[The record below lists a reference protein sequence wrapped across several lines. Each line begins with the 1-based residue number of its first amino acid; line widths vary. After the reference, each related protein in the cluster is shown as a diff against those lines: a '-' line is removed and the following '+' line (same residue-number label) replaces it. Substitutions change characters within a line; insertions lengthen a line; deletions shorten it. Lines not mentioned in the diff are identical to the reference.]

1 MSGAIVVKP
10 GKAIHLADIDPAA
23 DGGLSKQQGEEKF
36 DELAAELGD
45 LQELL
50 YAAGRQSVLV
60 VLQGLD
66 ASGKDGSIRS
76 VFKSVNPSG
85 CRVAS
90 FKVPT
95 PLEEAHD
102 FLWRIHKEAPEK
114 GMMTVFNRSHYE
126 EVLVVRVHELEP
138 ERVWRPRYEHINAFE
153 KLLVDSGTIVL
164 KFYLHISKKE
174 QEERLVAR
182 EQDTTKAWKLSAAD
196 WVERRSWESYIE
208 AYEDA
213 IDKCSTKRAL
223 WRVVPADRK
232 WHRNL
237 AITET
242 IVETLRPYKND
253 WLTSLKERGDAELA
267 AIQKARAEHKGK
279 AA

>member
-1 MSGAIVVKP
+1 MSGAILVKP

-23 DGGLSKQQGEEKF
+23 DGGLTKQKGEETF
-36 DELAAELGD
+36 AELAAELGD

-60 VLQGLD
+60 VFQGLD
-66 ASGKDGSIRS
+66 ASGKDGSIRG
-76 VFKSVNPSG
+76 VFKAVNPSG

-95 PLEEAHD
+95 PLETAHD
-102 FLWRIHKEAPEK
+102 FLWRVHREVPER

-126 EVLVVRVHELEP
+126 DVLVVRVHDLEP
-138 ERVWRPRYEHINAFE
+138 ERVWRSRYEHITAFE
-153 KLLVDSGTIVL
+153 KMLVDSDTIVL

-174 QEERLVAR
+174 QDGRLVAR

-213 IDKCSTKRAL
+213 INTCSTKQAP
-223 WRVVPADRK
+223 WHVVPADRK

-237 AITET
+237 VIAET
-242 IVETLRPYKND
+242 IVETLRPFKAG
-253 WLTSLKERGDAELA
+253 WLKALKERGNAELA

>member
-10 GKAIHLADIDPAA
+10 GKAIHLVDIDPAA
-23 DGGLSKQQGEEKF
+23 DGGLSKRQGEEKS
-36 DELAAELGD
+36 DGLAAELGD

-102 FLWRIHKEAPEK
+102 FLWRIHKETPEK
-114 GMMTVFNRSHYE
+114 GMLTVFNRSHYE

-164 KFYLHISKKE
+164 KFYLHISKRE

-182 EQDTTKAWKLSAAD
+182 EQETTKAWKLSAAD
-196 WVERRSWESYIE
+196 WVERRSWESYIQ

-213 IDKCSTKRAL
+213 IDKCSTKRAP
-223 WRVVPADRK
+223 WHVVPADRK

-237 AITET
+237 VITET
-242 IVETLRPYKND
+242 IVETLRPYKNE
-253 WLTSLKERGDAELA
+253 WLKSLKERGDAELA
-267 AIQKARAEHKGK
+267 AIRKARAEHKGK